1 MRTILPLTFISIS
14 SLTAFSQDNQ
24 KTEIEN
30 PNVSYQYAYIQIK
43 GKAFSKKL
51 NVEVDFGDTP
61 EQLSAGKEYSEVLT
75 NKKSYAAVLN
85 YMAERHFDLVETRDY
100 ILTYQ
105 GTGDTSGIVFIMR
118 RKK

>member
-1 MRTILPLTFISIS
+1 MRTILTLTFIAII

-24 KTEIEN
+24 KIEIEN
-30 PNVSYQYAYIQIK
+30 PSDLYQYAYIQIK

-51 NVEVDFGDTP
+51 KVEVDFGDTP
-61 EQLSAGKEYSEVLT
+61 EQLRAGEEYSEILT

-100 ILTYQ
+100 IFTYQ
-105 GTGDTSGIVFIMR
+105 GTGETSGIIFIMKR
-118 RKK
+118 MK